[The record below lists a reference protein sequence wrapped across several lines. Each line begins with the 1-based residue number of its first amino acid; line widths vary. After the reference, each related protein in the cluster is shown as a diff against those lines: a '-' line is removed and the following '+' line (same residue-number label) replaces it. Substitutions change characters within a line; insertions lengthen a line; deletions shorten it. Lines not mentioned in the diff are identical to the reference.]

1 MDVPS
6 RMQYSSASCTT
17 HDHTERFSL
26 GYFLSKISL
35 CITMRYCRMSK
46 KDVKGLIR
54 RMYESYLSEKEKVLG
69 LQQYYRRGLQQQRN
83 KVDSFIRY
91 VMCPHQ
97 SPEKGKRLPLLLP
110 RIMAHSYHSCF
121 TDGNCRITG
130 RLLSTT
136 APAKCTLLYLTLQ
149 YFAYT

>member
-1 MDVPS
+1 MTIIIKTRVETILRISVKRILRCTTIHSFVVVVLRKTKNIRLQYKSITKVMDVPS

-26 GYFLSKISL
+26 GYFLSKIS

-69 LQQYYRRGLQQQRN
+69 LQQYYRRGLQQ
-83 KVDSFIRY
+83 
-91 VMCPHQ
+91 
-97 SPEKGKRLPLLLP
+97 
-110 RIMAHSYHSCF
+110 
-121 TDGNCRITG
+121 
-130 RLLSTT
+130 
-136 APAKCTLLYLTLQ
+136 
-149 YFAYT
+149 

>member
-1 MDVPS
+1 MTIIIKTRVETILRISVKRIRRCTTIHSFVVVVLRKTKNIRLQYKSITKVMDVPS

-69 LQQYYRRGLQQQRN
+69 LQQYYRRGLQQ
-83 KVDSFIRY
+83 
-91 VMCPHQ
+91 
-97 SPEKGKRLPLLLP
+97 
-110 RIMAHSYHSCF
+110 
-121 TDGNCRITG
+121 
-130 RLLSTT
+130 
-136 APAKCTLLYLTLQ
+136 
-149 YFAYT
+149 